1 MPPTPVALGVVVPAV
16 LVPTPSV
23 VLGTLVPVVVVPVSV
38 GVTFVASLIFGCAST
53 PPLGPNISA

>member
-1 MPPTPVALGVVVPAV
+1 MLPTPVALGVVVPAA
-16 LVPTPSV
+16 LAPTPSV

-38 GVTFVASLIFGCAST
+38 GVTFAASLIFGWANT